1 MALLSFHEVVGFL
14 VGGVDPG
21 HVEVGLRTQQDGKEK
36 KKKEVLLRKPG
47 QVVQAL
53 QSSMDGRQ
61 RST

>member
-36 KKKEVLLRKPG
+36 KKKKG
-47 QVVQAL
+47 Y
-53 QSSMDGRQ
+53 
-61 RST
+61 